1 MIKNYRINESKAT
14 MESMGAE
21 ELTTEELLS
30 IILGNQEKA
39 AKILHQ
45 EDALFKATQDD
56 LKHLVRQDYDSLKN
70 VGNLTKNETARI
82 FAAIELGKRIANMPN
97 TEAKRISSPGDAAQ
111 HLMAGLRYATHEKFV
126 VVLLDTKNHVMKTKQ
141 ISEGSLSSSVVHPRE
156 VFAPAVT
163 AHAASIV
170 VAHNHPSGNTHPSQ
184 QDKDLTYALTE
195 AGTVLGIPLID
206 HLIIGDGTYYSFKE
220 HGDI

>member
-21 ELTTEELLS
+21 KLTTEELLS

-45 EDALFKATQDD
+45 EDAVFKATQDD
-56 LKHLVRQDYDSLKN
+56 LKYLVRQDYDSLKN
-70 VGNLTKNETARI
+70 VGNLTRNETARI
-82 FAAIELGKRIANMPN
+82 FAAIELGRRIANIPN

-170 VAHNHPSGNTHPSQ
+170 VAHMVNADILSLPISNGP
-184 QDKDLTYALTE
+184 LT
-195 AGTVLGIPLID
+195 VVIPLISCMAVRRT
-206 HLIIGDGTYYSFKE
+206 LLRWIRPRRWALLSVR
-220 HGDI
+220 